1 MICSFHPAGTSWA
14 GPPPAWLV
22 LHTARPTSAH
32 MHTGVDRCPL
42 LLQADTFQHY
52 TPVQWEQVRKNIFA
66 QCFADRSSTVSNETR
81 TLEIEPETVEENKKS
96 FLDTTGFGE
105 GIVGSQN
112 YQNKGSTWSSNWAFK
127 KDYAGDNLNAGILSL
142 MNLVKDDYSYQPS
155 LNSQISL
162 QFNRNKEQKADS
174 MENERGLFV
183 QSLFKRVLENL
194 IFNDKRESLQR
205 GMSTSNIGGRKN
217 KSSCDHLFVAHEI
230 INSVIN
236 WEGEDTD
243 FFIYDNRRH
252 LINYIWKVVQWKLLI
267 HYQCMKIWLNS
278 TTIQTQWRKSRV
290 KCLYSGCLQLCKK
303 LIKQVFLVQLE
314 TLVWKKVSRVK
325 CLYNSWYIS

>member
-1 MICSFHPAGTSWA
+1 MKKELWKLNLEQLKKTKSPSWTPKDLERA
-14 GPPPAWLV
+14 
-22 LHTARPTSAH
+22 
-32 MHTGVDRCPL
+32 L
-42 LLQADTFQHY
+42 LDLKTIKTRDPHGLL
-52 TPVQWEQVRKNIFA
+52 
-66 QCFADRSSTVSNETR
+66 NE
-81 TLEIEPETVEENKKS
+81 I
-96 FLDTTGFGE
+96 
-105 GIVGSQN
+105 
-112 YQNKGSTWSSNWAFK
+112 FK
-127 KDYAGDNLNAGILSL
+127 KDYAGENLKAGILSL
-142 MNLVKDDYSYQPS
+142 MNLVKDELFIPDFFKHSNITSIQKK
-155 LNSQISL
+155 QGA
-162 QFNRNKEQKADS
+162 KADS

-267 HYQCMKIWLNS
+267 HYQCMKI
-278 TTIQTQWRKSRV
+278 
-290 KCLYSGCLQLCKK
+290 
-303 LIKQVFLVQLE
+303 
-314 TLVWKKVSRVK
+314 
-325 CLYNSWYIS
+325 